1 MRRLTDHFREME
13 PEAAPKVTPEAASSR
28 GAFGGARGVLEGAR
42 LIKTAIH
49 LAVAFGAYLLAYQLV
64 MEPGPAW
71 WLGAA
76 SGTAWALAGLY
87 ALVAAAVEALFRTE
101 RSSWRY
107 VSPQDAFR
115 LVRSTALTAVGFLV
129 AVFLISRAD
138 GVPRSVLVIA
148 WMLHLS
154 GLAGVRLLRRL
165 THEGALLRTLSPA
178 LDRRPIAGRSLLLVG
193 DIGAADAFLRE
204 LAREAAPDY
213 APVGIL
219 ALNGGERGRTIR
231 GVPVVGQV
239 ADLERAIVDRQGR
252 GGVAAVLFL
261 SPPDV
266 LKDIAPDVLGRL
278 KARQMKLLR
287 LPAVTELS
295 SVLGALPSALR
306 ELSVEELLARPTV
319 RLDLGR
325 IHELVNGKRVLV
337 TGAGGSIGA
346 EICRQVAAF
355 GCTRL
360 ALLDHSE
367 FGLFNIDQEIATAH
381 PRLSRREIIC
391 DVRDRARVMACLA
404 AEAPDIVFHAAA
416 LKHVP
421 MVENHPTEGVL
432 TNVVGTW
439 NVAEAARDAGVAQ
452 MVMISTDK
460 AVDPANVMGATKRLA
475 EAVVRGLHGPA
486 HATTFSVVRFGNVL
500 GSAGSVAPIFQ
511 EQIRRG
517 GPVTVTHPDVERYFM
532 TIPEAVQLVLHA
544 SAESASRD
552 LSQPSVFVLDMGA
565 PVKIV
570 DLARTMISLHGLRPD
585 VDIPIAFSG
594 LRPGEKLTEDLVD
607 SSERV
612 LARLESVSE
621 VVDQGASA
629 VLTAAQVRVLEALAL
644 SGDEARTRQ
653 AVYDH
658 VARLRGLSLHEAAG

>member
-1 MRRLTDHFREME
+1 MIRTL
-13 PEAAPKVTPEAASSR
+13 
-28 GAFGGARGVLEGAR
+28 
-42 LIKTAIH
+42 KTAIH
-49 LAVAFGAYLLAYQLV
+49 VGLAFAAYVLAHQLV
-64 MEPGPAW
+64 MEPGLGW
-71 WLGAA
+71 WL
-76 SGTAWALAGLY
+76 SGPAVGVWAMAGLY
-87 ALVAAAVEALFRTE
+87 ALLAACVEALFRTE

-115 LVRSTALTAVGFLV
+115 LFRSTVLTALGFLLM
-129 AVFLISRAD
+129 VFLISRAD
-138 GVPRSVLVIA
+138 GVPRSVLLIA
-148 WMLHLS
+148 WVLNLCA
-154 GLAGVRLLRRL
+154 LAGVRLLRRMA
-165 THEGALLRTLSPA
+165 HEGSLWRTLSPM
-178 LDRRPIAGRSLLLVG
+178 LDRRSTGKPLLLVG

-204 LAREAAPDY
+204 LARETAPEY

-219 ALNGGERGRTIR
+219 ALNEGDRGHLIR
-231 GVPVVGQV
+231 GVPVRGL
-239 ADLERAIVDRQGR
+239 ATDLERVIADRQARATGGR

-266 LKDIAPDVLGRL
+266 VKDIAPEVLGRL
-278 KARQMKLLR
+278 KARRMKLLR

-295 SVLGALPSALR
+295 TAVGAPPGALR
-306 ELSVEELLARPTV
+306 ELSVEELLARPSI
-319 RLDLGR
+319 RLDPGR
-325 IHELVNGKRVLV
+325 IRDLVTGKRVLV
-337 TGAGGSIGA
+337 TGAAGSIGS

-355 GCTRL
+355 GCARL

-367 FGLFNIDQEIATAH
+367 FGLFNIDQEIATTH
-381 PRLSRREIIC
+381 PRLDRREIIC
-391 DVRDRARVMACLA
+391 DVRDRDRVMACVA
-404 AEAPDIVFHAAA
+404 AETPDIIFHAAA

-439 NVAEAARDAGVAQ
+439 NVADAARQAGVFQ

-475 EAVVRGLHGPA
+475 EAVVRGLHARGGG
-486 HATTFSVVRFGNVL
+486 TNFSVVRFGNVL

-511 EQIRRG
+511 DQIRRG

-544 SAESASRD
+544 SAQSALRD
-552 LSQPSVFVLDMGA
+552 LAQPGVFVLDMGE

-570 DLARTMISLHGLRPD
+570 DLARNMISLHGLRPD
-585 VDIPIAFSG
+585 VDIPIAFTG

-612 LARLESVSE
+612 LARMESVSE
-621 VVDQGASA
+621 VADLGV
-629 VLTAAQVRVLEALAL
+629 AAALSSSQVRTLEALAR
-644 SGDEARTRQ
+644 SGDEAGARQ

-658 VARLRGLSLHEAAG
+658 VARLRGVSLRQAVG